1 MSYLLLRILVGAG
14 LLLHVLAGCAG
25 FTALGARLPL
35 GIVTVVS
42 AIVVLVVATVES
54 RHDLHTGFWM
64 LALSEV
70 IVMALAAWS
79 LASPHR
85 AATWGL
91 GVAVTGQVLLLLA
104 LGALL
109 LIFPLKRL
117 W

>member
-1 MSYLLLRILVGAG
+1 MSYLVLRILVGAG
-14 LLLHVLAGCAG
+14 LLLHLLAGCTG
-25 FTALGARLPL
+25 STALGARLPL

-42 AIVVLVVATVES
+42 AVVVLAVATVES
-54 RHDLHTGFWM
+54 RHDLHTGFWLLAAGEVVV
-64 LALSEV
+64 LALG
-70 IVMALAAWS
+70 AWS
-79 LASPHR
+79 LASPHP

-91 GVAVTGQVLLLLA
+91 GIAVASQVAVLLA

>member
-1 MSYLLLRILVGAG
+1 VSYLVLRILVGVA
-14 LLLHVLAGCAG
+14 LLLHLVAAGAG
-25 FTALGARLPL
+25 FTTLGARLPL
-35 GIVTVVS
+35 GILTVVT
-42 AIVVLVVATVES
+42 AVVILVVAAVEN
-54 RHDLHTGFWM
+54 RTDLHAGFWM
-64 LALSEV
+64 LVSGEV
-70 IVMALAAWS
+70 VMVGLAAWS

-91 GVAVTGQVLLLLA
+91 GVAVSAQLLVLLG

>member
-1 MSYLLLRILVGAG
+1 MSDLVLRLLVGAG
-14 LLLHVLAGCAG
+14 LLLHALAGGAG
-25 FTALGARLPL
+25 CTALGARLPL
-35 GIVTVVS
+35 GIVTVTS
-42 AIVVLVVATVES
+42 AVVVLLVAAVEN
-54 RHDLHTGFWM
+54 RHDLHEGFWM
-64 LALSEV
+64 LAIGEV
-70 IVMALAAWS
+70 LVMALGGWS

>member
-1 MSYLLLRILVGAG
+1 MSYLALRILVAIA
-14 LLLHVLAGCAG
+14 LSLHVLAGCAG
-25 FTALGARLPL
+25 FTSFGARLPL
-35 GIVTVVS
+35 GILTVVT
-42 AIVVLVVATVES
+42 AAVVLVVAMAENRT
-54 RHDLHTGFWM
+54 DLHAGFWM
-64 LALSEV
+64 LAAGEA
-70 IVMALAAWS
+70 IALALGAWS

-91 GVAVTGQVLLLLA
+91 GIAVTGQVLVLLG